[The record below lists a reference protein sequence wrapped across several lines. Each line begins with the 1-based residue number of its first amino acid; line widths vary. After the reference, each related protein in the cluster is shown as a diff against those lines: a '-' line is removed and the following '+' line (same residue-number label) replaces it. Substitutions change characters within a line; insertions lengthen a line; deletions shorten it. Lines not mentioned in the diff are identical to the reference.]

1 MTIAKKIT
9 TSALIST
16 ATVALIACTGN
27 YDVNTENTVDTASDV
42 NTVSTESNESIVG
55 LSDVVQENKDKALD
69 EVNLVSNS
77 ISEIF
82 GSSSSLLSSFD
93 NSTVDTNPII
103 DGKNVYTVDACD
115 LSGNRFPHAQVDVGY
130 GDREYWGYTNAYG
143 QLVGVYA
150 DEITL
155 QTKDEENSRGRYCH
169 DEAKVPGVE
178 SSVLDEGHIIGDA
191 LGGVSN
197 AYNITPQDSTLN
209 RHGGYYK
216 FEREIQ
222 GAGGARNFSATIEY
236 PNNSTQTPSKYIIK
250 YTLPNGV
257 TRNYDFING

>member
-27 YDVNTENTVDTASDV
+27 YDVNAASDV
-42 NTVSTESNESIVG
+42 NTVDNVSTESIVG
-55 LSDVVQENKDKALD
+55 VSEVVQDGKDKILD
-69 EVNLVSNS
+69 EVNLVSS
-77 ISEIF
+77 SVSELF

-93 NSTVDTNPII
+93 NSAVDTNPPIV
-103 DGKNVYTVDACD
+103 DGKNIYTVDACD
-115 LSGNRFPHAQVDVGY
+115 LNGNRFPHAQVDVGY

-150 DEITL
+150 DEIIL
-155 QTKDEENSRGRYCH
+155 QTKDEENSQGRYCH

-178 SSVLDEGHIIGDA
+178 SPVLDEGHVIGDA

-197 AYNITPQDSTLN
+197 AYNITPQDSNLN
-209 RHGGYYK
+209 RNGGYYQ

-236 PNNSTQTPSKYIIK
+236 PNNSTQIPSKYIIK

>member
-16 ATVALIACTGN
+16 TTVALIACTGN
-27 YDVNTENTVDTASDV
+27 YDVNTENNASDV
-42 NTVSTESNESIVG
+42 NAVDNVNTESIVG
-55 LSDVVQENKDKALD
+55 VSDVVQDGKDKVLD
-69 EVNLVSNS
+69 EVNLVSSS

-93 NSTVDTNPII
+93 NSAVDTNPPIV
-103 DGKNVYTVDACD
+103 DGKNIYTVDACD
-115 LSGNRFPHAQVDVGY
+115 LNGNRFPHAQVDVGY

-150 DEITL
+150 DEIIL

-178 SSVLDEGHIIGDA
+178 SPVLDEGHVIGDA

-197 AYNITPQDSTLN
+197 AYNITPQDSNLN
-209 RHGGYYK
+209 RNGGYYR

-236 PNNSTQTPSKYIIK
+236 PNNSTQIPSKYIIK

-257 TRNYDFING
+257 TRNYEFING

>member
-27 YDVNTENTVDTASDV
+27 YDVNTENNASDV
-42 NTVSTESNESIVG
+42 DAVDNVSTESIVG
-55 LSDVVQENKDKALD
+55 VSDVVQDGKDKVLD
-69 EVNLVSNS
+69 EVNLVSSS

-93 NSTVDTNPII
+93 NSAVDTSPIV
-103 DGKNVYTVDACD
+103 DGKNIYTVDACD

-150 DEITL
+150 DEIIL
-155 QTKDEENSRGRYCH
+155 QTKDEENSQGRYCH

-178 SSVLDEGHIIGDA
+178 SPVLDEGHVIGDA

-197 AYNITPQDSTLN
+197 AYNITPQDSNLN
-209 RHGGYYK
+209 RHGGYYQ

-236 PNNSTQTPSKYIIK
+236 PNNSTQIPSKYIIK

>member
-55 LSDVVQENKDKALD
+55 LSDVVQENKDKILD
-69 EVNLVSNS
+69 EINLVSS
-77 ISEIF
+77 IF
-82 GSSSSLLSSFD
+82 GSSSFD

-191 LGGVSN
+191 LGGVAN

-209 RHGGYYK
+209 RHGGYYQ

>member
-27 YDVNTENTVDTASDV
+27 YDVNTENTASDV
-42 NTVSTESNESIVG
+42 NTVDNVSTESIVG
-55 LSDVVQENKDKALD
+55 VSKVVQESKDKVLD
-69 EVNLVSNS
+69 EVNLVSS
-77 ISEIF
+77 SVSELF

-93 NSTVDTNPII
+93 NSAVDTNPPIV
-103 DGKNVYTVDACD
+103 DGKNIYTVDACD
-115 LSGNRFPHAQVDVGY
+115 LNGNRFPHAQVDVGY

-150 DEITL
+150 DEIIL
-155 QTKDEENSRGRYCH
+155 QTKDEENSQGRYCH

-178 SSVLDEGHIIGDA
+178 SPVLDEGHVIGDA

-197 AYNITPQDSTLN
+197 AYNITPQDSNLN
-209 RHGGYYK
+209 RHGGYYQ

-236 PNNSTQTPSKYIIK
+236 SNNSTQVPSKYIIK

>member
-9 TSALIST
+9 ASALIST

-27 YDVNTENTVDTASDV
+27 YDVNTVDTASDVNTV

-55 LSDVVQENKDKALD
+55 LSDAVQENKDKALD
-69 EVNLVSNS
+69 EVNLVSS
-77 ISEIF
+77 IF
-82 GSSSSLLSSFD
+82 GSSSFD
-93 NSTVDTNPII
+93 NSTVDTDPTII

-155 QTKDEENSRGRYCH
+155 QTKGEENSRGRYCH

-178 SSVLDEGHIIGDA
+178 SSVLDEGHVIGDA

>member
-16 ATVALIACTGN
+16 ATVTLIACTGN

-55 LSDVVQENKDKALD
+55 LSDAVQDGKDKILD
-69 EVNLVSNS
+69 EVNLVSS
-77 ISEIF
+77 IF
-82 GSSSSLLSSFD
+82 GSSSFD
-93 NSTVDTNPII
+93 NSTVDTNPVI

-150 DEITL
+150 DKLTL

>member
-27 YDVNTENTVDTASDV
+27 YDVNTENTANDV
-42 NTVSTESNESIVG
+42 NAVDNVSTESIVG
-55 LSDVVQENKDKALD
+55 VSDVVQDGKDKVLD
-69 EVNLVSNS
+69 EVNLVSSS
-77 ISEIF
+77 IGEIF

-93 NSTVDTNPII
+93 NSAVDTDPVIV
-103 DGKNVYTVDACD
+103 DGKNIYTVDACD
-115 LSGNRFPHAQVDVGY
+115 LNGIRFPHAQVDVGY

-150 DEITL
+150 DEIIL

-169 DEAKVPGVE
+169 DEAKVPGTE
-178 SSVLDEGHIIGDA
+178 SPVLDEGHVIGDA

-197 AYNITPQDSTLN
+197 AYNITPQDSNLN

-236 PNNSTQTPSKYIIK
+236 PNNSTQIPSKYIIK

-257 TRNYDFING
+257 TRNYEFING

>member
-9 TSALIST
+9 ASALIST
-16 ATVALIACTGN
+16 ATVTLIACTGN

-55 LSDVVQENKDKALD
+55 LSDAVQENKDKALD

-93 NSTVDTNPII
+93 NSTVDTDPVII

-197 AYNITPQDSTLN
+197 AYNITPGILPSTVMADITSSSE
-209 RHGGYYK
+209 K
-216 FEREIQ
+216 FKAQ
-222 GAGGARNFSATIEY
+222 AGHVTLVQ
-236 PNNSTQTPSKYIIK
+236 PLSTQII
-250 YTLPNGV
+250 LRRP
-257 TRNYDFING
+257 F